1 MISLIRTAQ
10 TAVLRLAAPAILL
23 ASLSACGGGGGGD
36 TAPSSGA
43 PSAAFADTGT
53 PAAPQSA
60 TPAAASTPEAAVRQG
75 KPGHLLISEVASNYY
90 SDDVAWFEVY
100 NPNPAP
106 VALSDYTLVSSYI
119 DTGTGASSLA
129 PASFSL
135 PAVAV
140 PAYGYLAVASK
151 PYDKLKDS
159 RQMVYV
165 KSGTRT
171 PYWNGSGSLELVT
184 QGRTADFVRFG
195 NSTAAP
201 ATASEWSGAAL
212 AALPSGPNE
221 HGRAVVRLAA
231 RGMADTNSAADWTLV
246 NFATPAGVND
256 VPAGVVDSDHDGIPD
271 SAKVAGGTYA
281 GMDLYAMGARAGRRD
296 VFMEIDHMQGDD
308 PALSPRIEAL
318 QKMVDVFA
326 AHGIAL
332 HLDTGTLFADGF
344 DPQRFNL
351 GGGEAVE
358 FARCVELDVSAG
370 GPRAGCASFYDYKA
384 AHFDL
389 RRRLVFH
396 YALFASSQNPDGSA
410 GSSGVAE
417 LLGNDIIVTLGGY
430 RLGSG
435 STASQNML
443 INLQAGTL
451 MHEFGHNL
459 GLRHGGFEDANYKPN
474 HTSVM
479 NYMYQ
484 FAGLSATP
492 NSAYAAERY
501 YLANGLK
508 GKTYCNLSENSPC
521 SDSFI
526 IGYSDGSGA
535 DLNESS
541 LSEAAN
547 IGHGAAAGAYADWDN
562 SGTFTSAAVARNLN
576 PQDGAAKGVLK
587 DYNEWANLTL
597 PFARTYAG
605 SNSGAA
611 LDAAGAEPR
620 ANPMNQRPLRHVVEE
635 ALPASLH
642 QELRSVEADCDRRP
656 AR

>member
-1 MISLIRTAQ
+1 MTSLIRAVQAVVLHTA
-10 TAVLRLAAPAILL
+10 AAILL
-23 ASLSACGGGGGGD
+23 AGLSACGGGGDLPAAPGG
-36 TAPSSGA
+36 P
-43 PSAAFADTGT
+43 AAALADTGM

-60 TPAAASTPEAAVRQG
+60 TSAVATPDAAARLG
-75 KPGHLLISEVASNYY
+75 KPGYLLISEVASNYY

-119 DTGTGASSLA
+119 DTGSSASSLA
-129 PASFSL
+129 PMAFSL

-140 PAYGYLAVASK
+140 PAYGYLVLASK

-159 RQMVYV
+159 SQMVYV

-171 PYWNGSGSLELVT
+171 PFWNGSGSLELVT

-201 ATASEWSGAAL
+201 ATASEWNGAAV

-221 HGRAVVRLAA
+221 HGRAIVRLAA
-231 RGMADTNSAADWTLV
+231 RGMPDTNSAADWTPV
-246 NFATPAGVND
+246 NFATPGGLND
-256 VPAGVVDSDHDGIPD
+256 VPAGVADSDHDGIPD
-271 SAKVAGGTYA
+271 SAKKAGGSYA
-281 GMDLYAMGARAGRRD
+281 GMDLYAMGARPGRRD
-296 VFMEIDHMQGDD
+296 VFLEIDHMQGDD
-308 PALSPRIEAL
+308 PALTPRAEAL
-318 QKMVDVFA
+318 QKLVDVFA
-326 AHGIAL
+326 AKNIAL
-332 HLDTGTLFADGF
+332 HIDAGPLYADGF
-344 DPQRFNL
+344 DPLRFNL

-358 FARCVELDVSAG
+358 FAKCIELDVSAS
-370 GPRAGCASFYDYKA
+370 GPRAGCASLYDYKA
-384 AHFDL
+384 AHFDV
-389 RRRLVFH
+389 RRRLAFH
-396 YALFASSQNPDGSA
+396 YALFASSQNLDGSA

-417 LLGNDIIVTLGGY
+417 LLGNDIVITLGGY

-484 FAGLSATP
+484 FAGLSAAP
-492 NSAYAAERY
+492 DSAYAAERY

-508 GKTYCNLSENSPC
+508 GKTYCNLTENSPC

-526 IGYSDGSGA
+526 LGYSDGSGA

-547 IGHGAAAGAYADWDN
+547 IGHGASGGAYADWDN
-562 SGTFTSAAVARNLN
+562 SGAFTATAVARNLN
-576 PQDGAAKGVLK
+576 PQDGSAKGVLK

-597 PFARTYAG
+597 PFARTYSG

-611 LDAAGAEPR
+611 MSSASAEPR
-620 ANPMNQRPLRHVVEE
+620 ANPMNQRPLHHVVEE

-642 QELRSVEADCDRRP
+642 AELRNMEASCERRH

>member
-1 MISLIRTAQ
+1 MTSLIRAVQTVALHTA
-10 TAVLRLAAPAILL
+10 AAILL
-23 ASLSACGGGGGGD
+23 AGLSACGGGGGD
-36 TAPSSGA
+36 TAPSSGM
-43 PSAAFADTGT
+43 PPAAFADTGT
-53 PAAPQSA
+53 PLASSAA
-60 TPAAASTPEAAVRQG
+60 PAAASPSNAALHLG
-75 KPGHLLISEVASNYY
+75 KPGYLLISEVASNYY

-129 PASFSL
+129 PMPFGL
-135 PAVAV
+135 PAVDV
-140 PAYGYLAVASK
+140 PAYGYLVVASK

-159 RQMVYV
+159 SQMVYV

-201 ATASEWSGAAL
+201 ATASEWSGAAV

-221 HGRAVVRLAA
+221 HGRAIVRLAA
-231 RGMADTNSAADWTLV
+231 RGMPDTNSAADWTLV
-246 NFATPAGVND
+246 NFATPGGIND
-256 VPAGVVDSDHDGIPD
+256 VPPGVVDSDRDGIPD
-271 SAKVAGGTYA
+271 SAKMTGGTYA
-281 GMDLYAMGARAGRRD
+281 GMDLYAMGARPGRRD

-308 PALSPRIEAL
+308 PALSPRYEAL
-318 QKMVDVFA
+318 QKMADVFA

-332 HLDTGTLFADGF
+332 HIDAGRLYADGF
-344 DPQRFNL
+344 DPRRFNL

-358 FARCVELDVSAG
+358 FAKCVELDVSAS
-370 GPRAGCASFYDYKA
+370 GPRAGCASFYDYKS

-396 YALFASSQNPDGSA
+396 YALFASSQNLDGSA

-435 STASQNML
+435 SAASQNML

-508 GKTYCNLSENSPC
+508 GKTYCNLTENSPC

-526 IGYSDGSGA
+526 IGYSDGGGA
-535 DLNESS
+535 DLNENS

-562 SGTFTSAAVARNLN
+562 NGAFTSAAVARNLN
-576 PQDGAAKGVLK
+576 PQDGSAKGVLK

-597 PFARTYAG
+597 PFARAYAG

-611 LDAAGAEPR
+611 LDAAGEEPR
-620 ANPMNQRPLRHVVEE
+620 ANPMNPRPRRHVVEE

-642 QELRSVEADCDRRP
+642 QELRNMEAGCDRRH